1 MEYAFANAHLYVEPG
16 CVFKKPVSAEIMNDG
31 DWIFLIFSLFFFW
44 IESLLLKSVSSFY
57 ISINKAF

>member
-16 CVFKKPVSAEIMNDG
+16 CVFKKPVNAEIMNDG
-31 DWIFLIFSLFFFW
+31 DWIFFNLFSFFFL

-57 ISINKAF
+57 ITINKAF